1 MKSMK
6 FSYGVQFIRPKY
18 IILQITPDKGL
29 RNYRN
34 IDIARTI
41 NKTYKAINKRIR
53 LEKKK
58 ILIETSFKI
67 SYVIDIEKEKVN
79 FYFIVP
85 KPFKATLINQISN
98 VWHKAEVKEVGGL
111 QLSDNSDIY
120 QLYYKNEDALS
131 LKVDRKSNEPLN
143 SILNVINI
151 MEMGDRLTLFY
162 NFLPAD
168 NRGFKNYY
176 DEVMERYKNN
186 ELLEKQDYT
195 ISTIVKKLALTTAG
209 ILQSIIDVL
218 NDFLGNQT
226 SVKEEKSN
234 IYKMIFNILNEKK
247 ELSLNTRYKKDSE
260 ILNTQIALI
269 SSSIDKHRRYNN
281 AKAISNAFEQLE
293 EDNSLKIKKLNR
305 KLFDIYKTDI
315 GTKINKCSAE
325 ETHNFIQLPAKGL
338 LNEYNIE
345 HISINEVELSEELKQ
360 GHKEIG
366 PVSFKGIKHV
376 AYWPDDYNLG
386 NLPLY
391 LLGGQNAGKTTV
403 LKKYAQDSINL
414 GESLI
419 CIDFIKNCELATA
432 IEEVTPKDR
441 LIKIDLSQD
450 HKQSFSYNEY
460 KFDKTDMRK
469 MIKRVKQQAQQ
480 LKTLIDSINYN
491 DPLSPRMSRYFNAAA
506 VISILN
512 NKNSLKDTIEI
523 LENYKIREDSI
534 KFVQENYDVQAYLS
548 SEFSALDELDE
559 YSKPTKDTPAV
570 KIGTKDNKIDFI
582 LDRVNIL
589 REDFSLQEMYE
600 NDSTNN
606 INLVECMEQG
616 KVVLI
621 LMNEGDFNTT
631 QVKNIIV
638 TYYISKIWV
647 ASQMRGQLHDKPGRC
662 NVIIDEVF
670 QAPTSL
676 NTLKYIIPQ
685 SRKYGTKFVMSGHY
699 LNQLKDFAET
709 LLNCNCNFKLGNG
722 SDEKDFNILKKF
734 INDEWIFDDLKDM
747 QKWSFF
753 NIVQTSKGIENFIN
767 EPV

>member
-98 VWHKAEVKEVGGL
+98 VWHKAEVKEVDKL

-293 EDNSLKIKKLNR
+293 EDNSLKIKKINTKAFNMYR
-305 KLFDIYKTDI
+305 TDI

-338 LNEYNIE
+338 LN
-345 HISINEVELSEELKQ
+345 
-360 GHKEIG
+360 
-366 PVSFKGIKHV
+366 
-376 AYWPDDYNLG
+376 
-386 NLPLY
+386 
-391 LLGGQNAGKTTV
+391 
-403 LKKYAQDSINL
+403 
-414 GESLI
+414 
-419 CIDFIKNCELATA
+419 
-432 IEEVTPKDR
+432 
-441 LIKIDLSQD
+441 
-450 HKQSFSYNEY
+450 
-460 KFDKTDMRK
+460 
-469 MIKRVKQQAQQ
+469 
-480 LKTLIDSINYN
+480 
-491 DPLSPRMSRYFNAAA
+491 
-506 VISILN
+506 
-512 NKNSLKDTIEI
+512 
-523 LENYKIREDSI
+523 
-534 KFVQENYDVQAYLS
+534 
-548 SEFSALDELDE
+548 
-559 YSKPTKDTPAV
+559 
-570 KIGTKDNKIDFI
+570 
-582 LDRVNIL
+582 
-589 REDFSLQEMYE
+589 
-600 NDSTNN
+600 
-606 INLVECMEQG
+606 
-616 KVVLI
+616 
-621 LMNEGDFNTT
+621 
-631 QVKNIIV
+631 
-638 TYYISKIWV
+638 
-647 ASQMRGQLHDKPGRC
+647 
-662 NVIIDEVF
+662 
-670 QAPTSL
+670 
-676 NTLKYIIPQ
+676 
-685 SRKYGTKFVMSGHY
+685 
-699 LNQLKDFAET
+699 
-709 LLNCNCNFKLGNG
+709 
-722 SDEKDFNILKKF
+722 
-734 INDEWIFDDLKDM
+734 
-747 QKWSFF
+747 
-753 NIVQTSKGIENFIN
+753 
-767 EPV
+767 